1 MQQYSQI
8 SQKRSFESNDYN
20 QNLYFQ
26 IISAD
31 FTSVEMLRF
40 YFYLCIDLLQMIEC
54 FKDGVILS
62 NIFLIILLRM
72 TKCHGGLL

>member
-40 YFYLCIDLLQMIEC
+40 YFNLCIDLLQMIEC

-72 TKCHGGLL
+72 TECHGGLL